1 MSGPGSEEPRPAPVT
16 RGWQWAFVLA
26 MLGVSAAWFGPLQVL
41 LPAQAQQIAG
51 AVGPGK
57 EHLLTAVTAIGAG
70 ASIVATPLW
79 GLLADR
85 RARSGHPSR
94 REIILAGAVVGAL
107 GLVILAQATTPA
119 WMVAGWAVSQAGIG
133 GPLAALGALIAEQVP
148 PKQRGLVSSLFGIAQ
163 VAGVVLGTVVATVTD
178 AGPLGYVC
186 LAAALPLLCASLWI
200 AQRGSRERR
209 PAQPSPKGLADGPAA
224 GSTTATRPP
233 RPGGGRREPASR
245 DRGRLSAGR
254 LTITRE
260 FAWMWGVRFL
270 LNVSNA
276 MIVVYLYFFVADGLH
291 IADVT
296 TWVLIATLLNVL
308 FTCGVGALA
317 GLASDRSGRRLP
329 YAAWGGLATAFSALL
344 LAVAPNLGFALIG
357 AAVFGIGWGLYIAVD
372 MALFASFLPRDAA
385 SGTLLGVANAAQT
398 LPQVVAP
405 LVAAPLVT
413 QGGGFPALYVCAA
426 VVALLGVAC
435 LAPLRGSAKRG
446 LPGDPA
452 VGMVDGIAGGMAGG
466 PTGESTGGATAPPGP
481 EAA

>member
-1 MSGPGSEEPRPAPVT
+1 MSGPGSEEPGPAPVT

-51 AVGPGK
+51 ATGPGK

-70 ASIVATPLW
+70 ASILATPLW

-85 RARSGHPSR
+85 RARAGHPSR
-94 REIILAGAVVGAL
+94 REIILAGAAVGAI
-107 GLVILAQATTPA
+107 GLVILSQATTPA
-119 WMVAGWAVSQAGIG
+119 WMVTGWAVSQAGIG

-186 LAAALPLLCASLWI
+186 LAAALPLLCAALWI
-200 AQRGSRERR
+200 AQRGSRGRR
-209 PAQPSPKGLADGPAA
+209 PAQPSPTGLAPGHDA
-224 GSTTATRPP
+224 GSATANRPP
-233 RPGGGRREPASR
+233 RPRGGRRDP
-245 DRGRLSAGR
+245 GRLSAGR

-276 MIVVYLYFFVADGLH
+276 MIVVYLFFFVADGLH

-317 GLASDRSGRRLP
+317 GLASDRSGRRLH
-329 YAAWGGLATAFSALL
+329 YAAWGGLATAFSALI
-344 LAVAPNLGFALIG
+344 LAVAPNLGFALVG

-385 SGTLLGVANAAQT
+385 SGALLGVANAAQT
-398 LPQVVAP
+398 LPQVIAP

-413 QGGGFPALYVCAA
+413 QGGGFPALYACAA
-426 VVALLGVAC
+426 AVALLGVAC
-435 LAPLRGSAKRG
+435 LAPLRASAKRG
-446 LPGDPA
+446 RPGDPTGGRA
-452 VGMVDGIAGGMAGG
+452 DDVIDGPAGG
-466 PTGESTGGATAPPGP
+466 STGGAAARPGP